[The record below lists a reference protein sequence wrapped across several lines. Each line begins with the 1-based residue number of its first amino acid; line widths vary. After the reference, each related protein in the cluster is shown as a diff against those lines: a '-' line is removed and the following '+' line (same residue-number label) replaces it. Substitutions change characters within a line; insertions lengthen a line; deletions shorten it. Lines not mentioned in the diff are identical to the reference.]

1 MTKLIDYEQF
11 CGSSATDKDGEVVLL
26 PPDQRATARQLAE
39 VAAQTSQKAN
49 LATDGQKMGSNS
61 PYLLVDVRPEV
72 EVEMCSIPN
81 SVNLPLARL
90 KEGREEDAALLQRE
104 GEGRPVYMICR
115 FRESHDTQ
123 LGIMHVVIGEAMT
136 ARRG

>member
-1 MTKLIDYEQF
+1 
-11 CGSSATDKDGEVVLL
+11 
-26 PPDQRATARQLAE
+26 
-39 VAAQTSQKAN
+39 
-49 LATDGQKMGSNS
+49 MGSNS

-72 EVEMCSIPN
+72 EVEMCSIQN
-81 SVNLPLARL
+81 SVNMPLARL

-104 GEGRPVYMICR
+104 GKGGPIYTICR
-115 FRESHDTQ
+115 FKEYHETQ